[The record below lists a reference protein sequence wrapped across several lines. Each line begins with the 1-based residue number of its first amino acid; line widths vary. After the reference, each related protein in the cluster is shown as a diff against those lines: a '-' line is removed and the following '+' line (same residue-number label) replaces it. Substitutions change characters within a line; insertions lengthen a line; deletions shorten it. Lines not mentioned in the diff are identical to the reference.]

1 MFVYVFW
8 ARLRMLVPEPK
19 SRCLGKWIHRS
30 LESRLLFPW
39 KNILTTKQHGC
50 CTIMGST
57 INDRARLVYEI
68 FKPGCFF
75 WLSIVNN
82 SEPPLSLLLI
92 SQTHTLMNVL
102 IVHKNALRPMGMVG
116 QLICTRNMAAVKAV
130 ALTYTSSMRQL
141 IGSNC
146 PIYDSELRSYLD
158 EEYTTNSKKSPNMC
172 IVTLSVLDKCRHE
185 LATIDYCKKADEKA
199 NETNLDSGEATT
211 PRETCTESLGWLIYK
226 SLTVRPIGRID
237 E

>member
-1 MFVYVFW
+1 
-8 ARLRMLVPEPK
+8 
-19 SRCLGKWIHRS
+19 
-30 LESRLLFPW
+30 
-39 KNILTTKQHGC
+39 
-50 CTIMGST
+50 
-57 INDRARLVYEI
+57 
-68 FKPGCFF
+68 
-75 WLSIVNN
+75 
-82 SEPPLSLLLI
+82 
-92 SQTHTLMNVL
+92 MNVL
-102 IVHKNALRPMGMVG
+102 IIHALRPMGMVD
-116 QLICTRNMAAVKAV
+116 QLMCTKIMAAVKAV
-130 ALTYTSSMRQL
+130 ALIYTRSMRQL